1 MAAELLLRTFNK
13 EITEELRKDNSFMQF
28 AKNDDAFVNSNS
40 VELPHAGADPTILV
54 DNTSYPL
61 TITQRTDTATQYLL
75 EKLSSNPTHLEF
87 SEEMIVSYNKRAS
100 IFDAHVK
107 GLKQKMADRMAFKWA
122 ENNATAGTGLV
133 ATTATATRNSSAAGS
148 TATVKRIDKTD
159 LLTVR
164 AIFDGDDIPQAGRK
178 LLVNSLMYQDIL
190 LIDDF
195 THADKLG
202 LSVIPDGFIGR
213 IFGFDI
219 FQRSSVNRYATGGAT
234 IKDTEAAN
242 VATDLG
248 AGMAWH
254 PDFVRRAMGSVK
266 TFLDIDNAEYQGT
279 IFSAQVRTGGLNA
292 RNDSPSPKGVVS
304 LVEAV

>member
-13 EITEELRKDNSFMQF
+13 EITEALRKDNSFMQF

-40 VELPHAGADPTILV
+40 VELPHAGADPTVLI
-54 DNTSYPL
+54 DNASFPL

-75 EKLSSNPTHLEF
+75 EELASNPTHLQY
-87 SEEMIVSYNKRAS
+87 SEELLVNYNKRSS
-100 IFDAHVK
+100 IMDSHIKAI
-107 GLKQKMADRMAFKWA
+107 KQKMADRMAYKWA
-122 ENNATAGTGLV
+122 ANVAGASIIPTTGV
-133 ATTATATRNSSAAGS
+133 ATRTGSAAGS
-148 TATVKRIDKTD
+148 TATVKRIVKAD
-159 LLTVR
+159 LLNVR
-164 AIFDGDDIPQAGRK
+164 AVFDGQDIPQQGRK
-178 LLVNSLMYQDIL
+178 LLLNSQQYQDIL

-195 THADKLG
+195 THAEKLG
-202 LSVIPDGFIGR
+202 LTVIPDGFIGR

-242 VATDLG
+242 VVTDLG
-248 AGMAWH
+248 AGLAWH

-266 TFLDIDNAEYQGT
+266 TFLNVDVAEYQGT
-279 IFSAQVRTGGLNA
+279 IMSAAVRAGGLNA
-292 RNDSPSPKGVVS
+292 RTDVKGVVT